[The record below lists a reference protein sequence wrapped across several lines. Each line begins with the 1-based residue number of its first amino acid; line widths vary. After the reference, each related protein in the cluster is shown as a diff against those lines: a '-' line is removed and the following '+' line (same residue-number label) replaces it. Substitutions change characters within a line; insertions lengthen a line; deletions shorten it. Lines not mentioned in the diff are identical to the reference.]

1 MKVGDLVVQKG
12 WEADGAGIVI
22 RVWNPG
28 SVRGRITVQ
37 WHKGVVDMYRTQLE
51 VISESR

>member
-1 MKVGDLVVQKG
+1 MKVGDLVVQRG
-12 WEADGAGIVI
+12 WENDGAGIVI

-37 WHKGVVDMYRTQLE
+37 WCKGVVDMYRTQLE
-51 VISESR
+51 GISANR

>member
-1 MKVGDLVVQKG
+1 MKVGDLVVQRG
-12 WEADGAGIVI
+12 SQDDGAGIVI

-37 WHKGVVDMYRTQLE
+37 WCKGVVDTYRTQLE
-51 VISESR
+51 VVSESR